1 MTALQVPLASV
12 RRIDRWQWRPFFPR
26 SHSLES
32 ASVSPS
38 STPTGCHTGE
48 RCRSSPTSRRPARPI
63 GPAQILPRGRP
74 RGKIIPTDIRT
85 ILYFDSGVEIDR
97 VRELDATGLMG

>member
-1 MTALQVPLASV
+1 MPLLSD
-12 RRIDRWQWRPFFPR
+12 I
-26 SHSLES
+26 EE
-32 ASVSPS
+32 
-38 STPTGCHTGE
+38 T
-48 RCRSSPTSRRPARPI
+48 SSPYWPRTNH
-63 GPAQILPRGRP
+63 PRGRP